1 MVKHDEGADPSA
13 VVFDAI
19 SASKARNVDTLIVN
33 TAGRLQNKKNLM
45 DELSKMKRVVQ
56 WEYPEAKLYTML
68 VLDANT
74 GKNALSQVEK
84 FNEVSAIDGIM
95 LTKMDGTA
103 KGGIVVTI
111 ADVYKIPVIYMGIG
125 EKKEDICEFDAREFS
140 REIL

>member
-1 MVKHDEGADPSA
+1 
-13 VVFDAI
+13 
-19 SASKARNVDTLIVN
+19 
-33 TAGRLQNKKNLM
+33 
-45 DELSKMKRVVQ
+45 
-56 WEYPEAKLYTML
+56 ML

-84 FNEVSAIDGIM
+84 FSEVSAIDGIM

-125 EKKEDICEFDAREFS
+125 EMKEDICEFDAREFS